1 MPRDYGLDV
10 LGAKALAGMGADG
23 ASRVGGGLIGGMG
36 GAKPTQLFVIH
47 KLPSGRT
54 FNIAVDLQLALNNS
68 NENIL
73 VQPGDTL
80 ILRYKPHEELLNFG
94 LGTFFTFGIRELFR
108 GN

>member
-1 MPRDYGLDV
+1 M
-10 LGAKALAGMGADG
+10 ALAGMGVDRGG
-23 ASRVGGGLIGGMG
+23 AGGGGGGGGGGLIGGIG
-36 GAKPTQLFVIH
+36 GSKPTQLFVIR

-68 NENIL
+68 HENIL

-94 LGTFFTFGIRELFR
+94 LGTFFTFGIQQLFR
-108 GN
+108 GD